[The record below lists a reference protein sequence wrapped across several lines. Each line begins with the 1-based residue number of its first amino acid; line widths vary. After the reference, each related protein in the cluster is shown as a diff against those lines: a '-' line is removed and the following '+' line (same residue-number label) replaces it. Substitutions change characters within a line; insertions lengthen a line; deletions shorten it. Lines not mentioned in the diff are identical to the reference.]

1 MRIVGG
7 RHRGRPLSAPAGGEV
22 RPTADRTR
30 EAVFNILL
38 HGLGGAGAAIEGAA
52 MLDVFAGTGAMGLE
66 ALSRGAER
74 AVFIERD
81 NAAIAALRDN
91 AARLN
96 EPQACLV
103 LRLDASNLPPPPQ
116 AAGAPLDYAFLD
128 APYGSDLSGPALA
141 GLKDRGWITAGTI
154 VTVEVAAKEV
164 FAPPPGYDV
173 LDERRWGAA
182 KVVFLEV
189 GD

>member
-1 MRIVGG
+1 MRIIGG
-7 RHRGRPLSAPAGGEV
+7 RHRGRPVNAPAGGEV

-38 HGLGGAGAAIEGAA
+38 HGIGGAGAGIEGAA
-52 MLDVFAGTGAMGLE
+52 VLDVFAGTGAMGLE

-74 AVFIERD
+74 AVFVERD
-81 NAAIAALRDN
+81 NAAIAAIRGN

-103 LRLDASNLPPPPQ
+103 LRLDAVGLPPPPQ
-116 AAGAPLDYAFLD
+116 AADIPLDYAFLD
-128 APYGSDLSGPALA
+128 APYGSGLSGPALA
-141 GLKDRGWITAGTI
+141 GLKGRGWITAGAI
-154 VTVEVAAKEV
+154 VTVEVAAKEA
-164 FAPPPGYDV
+164 FAPPPGYEI

-182 KVVFLEV
+182 KVVFLQV
-189 GD
+189 AD